1 MTESVIETEIHL
13 YYITAHHDDG
23 SASIHY
29 AMADGANGFES
40 VQ

>member
-13 YYITAHHDDG
+13 YYIT
-23 SASIHY
+23 ASIHY